1 MATVFLNGQFLD
13 ADAARVSAFD
23 AGLQHAV
30 GLFETML
37 GGTTALDE
45 CWVYRLDEHLDRLAT
60 SAREVG
66 LSEQL
71 RTQGLYDAV
80 METTARTGYARA
92 RVRLTIT
99 GGDLHML
106 RRGEGEAD
114 GAGRQGATPTVMIVA
129 QPATEYPDAMFERG
143 VMVAIADARANP
155 FNPFEGHKT
164 LNYWWR
170 LRELQA
176 ASARGAAEAIVLQ
189 VSNHLCG
196 GCVSN
201 AFVVKDGVLCTPI
214 ARGEEIGREPG
225 DADEDP
231 TAPMPPAGR
240 ASEAGVAL
248 PSPVL
253 PGITRSAVIEFAEL
267 RSIPI
272 ERRMLAIDDLVGADE
287 VFLTNSSWGVLP
299 VVAIEAHPIGPG
311 RPGEVTTSLRDALS
325 RSITGE
331 SV

>member
-1 MATVFLNGQFLD
+1 MTTVFLNGRFLD
-13 ADAARVSAFD
+13 TDEATVSAFD
-23 AGLQHAV
+23 AGLQHGV

-45 CWVYRLDEHLDRLAT
+45 TWVYRLDDHLERLAA
-60 SAREVG
+60 SAKDVG
-66 LSEQL
+66 LSDQL

-80 METTARTGYARA
+80 METTARAGYARA

-99 GGDLHML
+99 GGDLNL
-106 RRGEGEAD
+106 LTRKAGEGD
-114 GAGRQGATPTVMIVA
+114 SGRGGGAEPTVLIVA
-129 QPATEYPDAMFERG
+129 QPATEYPEAMMQQG
-143 VMVAIADARANP
+143 VMVSIADARANP

-176 ASARGAAEAIVLQ
+176 ASARGASEAIVLQ

-201 AFVVKDGVLCTPI
+201 VFVVKDGVLRTPI
-214 ARGEEIGREPG
+214 ARGEEAGSPDTDEGG
-225 DADEDP
+225 DP
-231 TAPMPPAGR
+231 MAPAQPAGR
-240 ASEAGVAL
+240 KGAAL

-253 PGITRSAVIEFAEL
+253 PGVTRRVIVEFAEM
-267 RSIPI
+267 RSIPV
-272 ERRMLAIDDLVGADE
+272 EKRMLSIEDLLEADE

-299 VVAIEAHPIGPG
+299 VAAIEAHAVGAGKPG
-311 RPGEVTTSLRDALS
+311 DVTVALREAIT
-325 RSITGE
+325 RSISGE
-331 SV
+331 IE